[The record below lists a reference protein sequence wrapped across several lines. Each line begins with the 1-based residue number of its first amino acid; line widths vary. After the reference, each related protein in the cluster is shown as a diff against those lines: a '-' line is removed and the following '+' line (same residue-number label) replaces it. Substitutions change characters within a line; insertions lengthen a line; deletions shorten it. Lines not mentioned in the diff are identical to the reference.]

1 MEDPW
6 GRRRAQP
13 SPSSRARRHPARPR
27 SAVWR
32 PRAPLEEA
40 TDGEGRDRH
49 HRRGREG
56 SAVDPGWHRLLAQ
69 PWNHAMTASL
79 RFPRRGSAP
88 WGPPPP
94 TREGERKRGR
104 ERLSSKGR
112 RRVRARRAAAAQA
125 PGSRHCGVAHGEGKR
140 GGGARSRESGMREG
154 GGWGCGLRLGFT
166 SEVPLIYEPSRKA
179 EMGFFWAKSL
189 GLIF

>member
-1 MEDPW
+1 
-6 GRRRAQP
+6 
-13 SPSSRARRHPARPR
+13 
-27 SAVWR
+27 
-32 PRAPLEEA
+32 
-40 TDGEGRDRH
+40 
-49 HRRGREG
+49 
-56 SAVDPGWHRLLAQ
+56 
-69 PWNHAMTASL
+69 MTASL

-88 WGPPPP
+88 WGPPPL

-104 ERLSSKGR
+104 ERLSSEGR
-112 RRVRARRAAAAQA
+112 RHVRARRAAAARA
-125 PGSRHCGVAHGEGKR
+125 PGSRRRGVAHGEGKR

-179 EMGFFWAKSL
+179 EMGFFWAESL